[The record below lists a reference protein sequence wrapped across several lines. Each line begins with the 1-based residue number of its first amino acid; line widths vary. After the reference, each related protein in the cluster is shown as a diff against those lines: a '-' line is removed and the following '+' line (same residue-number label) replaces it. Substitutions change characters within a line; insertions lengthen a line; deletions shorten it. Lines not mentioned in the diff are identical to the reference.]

1 MPDFQS
7 DALYR
12 LLGLDDWRLER
23 LARHLQ
29 AKLHDPLSLS
39 RAAEL
44 CGLETTY
51 FSRYFRIHTGVNF
64 SDWYREMR
72 IERAKDLLRNQR
84 AKVDGV
90 WESVG
95 YRHITT
101 FERAFRKCTGT
112 CPAEYRRAFRT
123 SRQPRPQES
132 PTTPQET
139 ITTAQQTLRR

>member
-1 MPDFQS
+1 MPDFRS
-7 DALYR
+7 DALYQ

-39 RAAEL
+39 RAAER

-84 AKVDGV
+84 AKWMVFGSRLAV
-90 WESVG
+90 
-95 YRHITT
+95 
-101 FERAFRKCTGT
+101 RAFRVWDQHLL
-112 CPAEYRRAFRT
+112 
-123 SRQPRPQES
+123 S
-132 PTTPQET
+132 
-139 ITTAQQTLRR
+139 